1 MYVNILVKGRILP
14 MESKPLLTIGTEQL
28 SWGQSF
34 KYLQASGKLQSFVTE
49 IVSQYVIEKELQSR
63 EDINVDPAVIQQAII
78 DFRLQRKLEDQQ
90 KFQEWLKQN
99 RINYNALES
108 QIVNSFRLKEL
119 RDSITS
125 EKIEE
130 YFNER
135 KADLDYAILSR
146 IVVQDKELA
155 DAVHRKIVKDGG
167 KFEDLAK
174 EHSITKDKNFNGIM
188 GAVSLA
194 SLPENLRNAVNSA
207 NPGDILGPFKTDKFW
222 SIFRLEQLQGASLD
236 NPEIRKK
243 LDSELFEH
251 WVAEKLQNQKIT
263 LHVNE

>member
-1 MYVNILVKGRILP
+1 
-14 MESKPLLTIGTEQL
+14 MESKPLLTIGEEQL
-28 SWGQSF
+28 SWGQGL

-49 IVSQYVIEKELQSR
+49 IVRQYVIEKELESR
-63 EDINVDPAVIQQAII
+63 EDINVNPGTIQQAMI

-90 KFQEWLKQN
+90 KFQEWLQQN
-99 RINYNALES
+99 RVNYNALES
-108 QIVNSFRLKEL
+108 QMETSFKLKQL
-119 RDSITS
+119 RDSITA

-135 KADLDYAILSR
+135 KAGLDYVILSR

-155 DAVHRKIVKDGG
+155 DAVHRKIVAEGG

-174 EHSITKDKNFNGIM
+174 EHSVTNDKNFNGIM
-188 GAVSLA
+188 GAVTLA
-194 SLPENLRNAVNSA
+194 SLPEDLRNAVNSA
-207 NPGDILGPFKTDKFW
+207 NPGDILGPFDTNKYW
-222 SIFRLEQLQGASLD
+222 SIYRLEQLQGASLD

-243 LDSELFEH
+243 LDGELFER
-251 WVAEKLQNQKIT
+251 WVAEKLKDIKIT

>member
-1 MYVNILVKGRILP
+1 
-14 MESKPLLTIGTEQL
+14 MESKPLLTIGAEQL
-28 SWGQSF
+28 SWGQSL

-49 IVSQYVIEKELQSR
+49 IVTQYVIEKELQSR
-63 EDINVDPAVIQQAII
+63 EDINVDTAVIQQAII

-108 QIVNSFRLKEL
+108 QIVNSFRLKQL
-119 RDSITS
+119 KDSITS

-135 KADLDYAILSR
+135 KAGLDYVILSR

-155 DAVHRKIVKDGG
+155 DAVHRKIVEDGG

-174 EHSITKDKNFNGIM
+174 EHSVTNDKNFNGFM
-188 GAVSLA
+188 GKVSLA
-194 SLPENLRNAVNSA
+194 SLPEDLRNAVNSA
-207 NPGDILGPFKTDKFW
+207 NPGGILGPFKTDKFW

-236 NPEIRKK
+236 NPEIKKK
-243 LDSELFEH
+243 LHNELFDR
-251 WVAEKLQNQKIT
+251 WIMEKLENQKIT